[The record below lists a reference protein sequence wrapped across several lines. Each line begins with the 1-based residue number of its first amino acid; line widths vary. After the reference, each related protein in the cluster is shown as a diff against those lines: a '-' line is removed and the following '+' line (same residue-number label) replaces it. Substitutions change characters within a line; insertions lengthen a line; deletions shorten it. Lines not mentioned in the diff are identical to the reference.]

1 MKLPAIILAATC
13 LTGMVA
19 AVPAIAAPLIATVY
33 EAYDNS
39 NAEDGYIYVTNNS
52 AVDFADVVVHGSDL
66 GSLTPGSST
75 PFSPG
80 FGDPEGDVGFNVT
93 ISAAGQT
100 ISQNFTW
107 FDYDFDTTAVR
118 GTVSAD
124 LPEPASMAV
133 LGSAL
138 MGLGLVR
145 RRKA

>member
-1 MKLPAIILAATC
+1 MKLSAIILAATC

-19 AVPAIAAPLIATVY
+19 AIPAVAAPIIATVY
-33 EAYDNS
+33 ETYN
-39 NAEDGYIYVTNNS
+39 NAVDDGYVSVTNNS
-52 AVDFADVVVHGSDL
+52 AVSFADVVVNGSDL
-66 GSLTPGSST
+66 GSLAAGSST
-75 PFSPG
+75 PLSPG
-80 FGDPEGDVGFNVT
+80 FGDPEGDVGFTVT

-100 ISQNFTW
+100 ISRDFTW
-107 FDYDFDTTAVR
+107 SDYDATGTTTQ
-118 GTVSAD
+118 GTVSAN